1 MTLTRNIPTIPTA
14 HGAERFHPGFDG
26 ERIEALAWGEFGQ
39 PGVLCLSC
47 RDSEAV
53 AILGISSN
61 AELITESKGR
71 DTVTQSVSHNLS
83 ERFPEFTWTAEGTL
97 DKILAVWTARLDYA
111 SDIQPNFPVMQTVA
125 NTLAQKLEANPPEP
139 GTKLRVI
146 EMTSIP
152 YRIVSWSVV
161 KVSA

>member
-39 PGVLCLSC
+39 LGVLCLSC

-53 AILGISSN
+53 AVLGISSN

-83 ERFPEFTWTAEGTL
+83 ERFPEFTWIAEGTP
-97 DKILAVWTARLDYA
+97 DKVLAVWAARLDCA

-125 NTLAQKLEANPPEP
+125 NTLAQKLEARSPET

-152 YRIVSWSVV
+152 YRVVSWAVV
-161 KVSA
+161 TVSA

>member
-39 PGVLCLSC
+39 PGILCHSC
-47 RDSEAV
+47 RDSEAI
-53 AILGISSN
+53 AALEISSN
-61 AELITESKGR
+61 AGLITESKGR

-83 ERFPEFTWTAEGTL
+83 ERFPEFTWTSEGTP
-97 DKILAVWTARLDYA
+97 DKILAVWTAKLDYA
-111 SDIQPNFPVMQTVA
+111 ADIHPNFPVMQTVA
-125 NTLAQKLEANPPEP
+125 NTLAQKLEVNPPEP
-139 GTKLRVI
+139 GTTLRVL

-152 YRIVSWSVV
+152 YRVVSWSVV
-161 KVSA
+161 TVSA